1 MTITNLPAE
10 LVLAVRRLRSARTF
24 TIVATLTLALGTG
37 ALGAVAAVAK
47 SVFLDPLPFPEPDRI
62 AVIGGEMRRDEVQSW
77 PLGVLDVTD
86 VAAMRPGMLGPT
98 PVAGGRPLSIAVDD
112 VAEHVTGELVG
123 RDYFAV
129 FGLRPALGRFFTPEE
144 VDVRQVTVAVIS
156 DEVWRQQF
164 GAAPDVVGRNFTVN
178 ERSAEV
184 VGVAPPGFGG
194 LGGSAKIWLP
204 IGAAA
209 HLYQPGYLDVREFRW
224 LSAVARLESGMT
236 FETAQERLQSGL
248 DALERTY
255 PKEYEG
261 LHFTVQSLRDVHFG
275 DLEQPMWI
283 LLAGSLLLIGMA
295 ATNLA
300 SLLLVRGLSRQRD
313 TAVRVALGATL
324 GGVLTGVAAEIAVIV
339 TLGAAIGL
347 WIAHVGL
354 PMLIAYSGIT
364 LPPFVTPSVSP
375 LVMLATLGTCVLAC
389 VVASFLPVRHA
400 LEVNPATLIRSG
412 AHAGRGRRR
421 MQSLLVAAET
431 ALAIMLLLGTG
442 LLVRGMQSLTRSD
455 LGFSSDD
462 VTVMS
467 VNVGSQRYADNARYA
482 NLAVELVDRVRAI
495 PGVTSAALE
504 GPGYPTSGT
513 FGLHIFNDN
522 APGGPADVMT
532 NRHHV
537 TPGYFTTLRVP
548 LLAGRDFTTRDRD
561 GAGNVAI
568 VSRELAKELW
578 PDESAIGR
586 SFRTSRGTPITLTVI
601 GVAETVRHQG
611 ISGTTFVAPNLYLP
625 LLHMPP
631 RTPPLMTLLVRAP
644 GMEKTLPPLLRSALR
659 DIDPLLP
666 PVELRALDTAVREQ
680 TASSRLLV
688 TLTAIFG
695 MMALLLAAVGVYGIV
710 AYAVKQLTREIGI
723 RIALGASS
731 RRVLGHVLR
740 HGLVPV
746 AAGIAAGA
754 LATPAVQRL
763 VQSQLHGVEPWDPLA
778 LGAALA
784 VLALSA
790 TVATA
795 LPAIRATRISAMAT
809 MREE

>member
-1 MTITNLPAE
+1 MTIANLPSE
-10 LVLAVRRLRSARTF
+10 LALALRRLRAARTF
-24 TIVATLTLALGTG
+24 TVVATLTLALGTG
-37 ALGAVAAVAK
+37 ALGAVAAVAR
-47 SVFLDPLPFPEPDRI
+47 SVFVDPLPFPQPDRI
-62 AVIGGEMRRDEVQSW
+62 IVLGGEMRRDEVQSW

-86 VAAMRPGMLGPT
+86 VAGMQPGMLGPV
-98 PVAGGRPLSIAVDD
+98 PVAGGRPLSIAVGD

-123 RDYFAV
+123 RDYFTV
-129 FGLRPALGRFFTPEE
+129 FGLRPALGRFFTRDE
-144 VDVRQVTVAVIS
+144 VDLRQVSAVVIS

-164 GAAPDVVGRNFTVN
+164 GGAPDVIGRSFTVN
-178 ERSAEV
+178 ERSAQV

-194 LGGSAKIWLP
+194 LGGSAKVWLP

-224 LSAVARLESGMT
+224 LSAVARLEPGMT
-236 FETAQERLQSGL
+236 HETARERLQSGL
-248 DALERTY
+248 ESLERTY
-255 PKEYEG
+255 PREYEG
-261 LHFTVQSLRDVHFG
+261 LHFTVQSLRDMHFG

-283 LLAGSLLLIGMA
+283 LLAASLLLIGMA

-313 TAVRVALGATL
+313 VAVRVALGATPS
-324 GGVLTGVAAEIAVIV
+324 GVLVGVAAEIAVIITAGSV
-339 TLGAAIGL
+339 LGL
-347 WIAHVGL
+347 WFADLGL
-354 PMLIAYSGIT
+354 PMLLAYSGIT
-364 LPPFVTPSVSP
+364 LPPFVTPSISP
-375 LVMLATLGTCVLAC
+375 AVILATIAVCALAC
-389 VVASFLPVRHA
+389 VAASFLPVRHA
-400 LEVNPATLIRSG
+400 LAVNPASLIRSG

-421 MQSLLVAAET
+421 MQSVLVAAET

-442 LLVRGMQSLTRSD
+442 LLARGMQSLTRSD
-455 LGFSSDD
+455 PGFSSED

-482 NLAVELVDRVRAI
+482 NLAVELLDRVRAI

-537 TPGYFTTLRVP
+537 TPGYFSTLRIP
-548 LLAGRDFTTRDRD
+548 LLAGRDFTASDRE

-568 VSRELAKELW
+568 VSRELARELW

-586 SFRTSRGTPITLTVI
+586 SFRTSRGTPVTLTVV
-601 GVAETVRHQG
+601 GVAETVKHQG
-611 ISGTTFVAPNLYLP
+611 LSGTTFVAPNLYIP

-644 GMEKTLPPLLRSALR
+644 GMEKALPPLLRAALR
-659 DIDPLLP
+659 EVDPLLP
-666 PVELRALDTAVREQ
+666 PVELRALSAAVREQ
-680 TASSRLLV
+680 TASNRLLV

-695 MMALLLAAVGVYGIV
+695 MMALTLAAVGVYGIV
-710 AYAVKQLTREIGI
+710 AYAVQQSTREIGI

-731 RRVLGHVLR
+731 PRILGHVLR
-740 HGLVPV
+740 NGLAPV
-746 AAGIAAGA
+746 VAGIAVGA
-754 LATPAVQRL
+754 LAMPGVQRL
-763 VQSQLHGVEPWDPLA
+763 VQSQLHGVEPWDPVA
-778 LGAALA
+778 LGAALF
-784 VLALSA
+784 VLTLSA
-790 TVATA
+790 TIATM
-795 LPAIRATRISAMAT
+795 LPAVRATRISAMAT